1 MKVLIACEE
10 SQRVCKA
17 FRSKGHEAYSADLV
31 SCTGGHPEWHIRGDV
46 IPLLN
51 GNCTFQTED
60 THTIQGE
67 WNLIIAHPPCTY
79 LTNGGAV
86 RMFRNVKK
94 EYPPYGVFQ
103 MVNVDRLKKGIQA
116 RDFFMKFLKADCKR
130 IAIENPIP
138 MKIYMMPKQSQM
150 IQPFMFGDP
159 FSKKTYLW
167 LKGLPLLKP
176 TDVLDEYHPFIN
188 GGGGRLNR
196 ENYKGQV
203 FAEGS
208 TNRSKTFEGIA
219 LAMAEQWG

>member
-1 MKVLIACEE
+1 
-10 SQRVCKA
+10 
-17 FRSKGHEAYSADLV
+17 
-31 SCTGGHPEWHIRGDV
+31 
-46 IPLLN
+46 
-51 GNCTFQTED
+51 
-60 THTIQGE
+60 
-67 WNLIIAHPPCTY
+67 
-79 LTNGGAV
+79 
-86 RMFRNVKK
+86 
-94 EYPPYGVFQ
+94 
-103 MVNVDRLKKGIQA
+103 
-116 RDFFMKFLKADCKR
+116 
-130 IAIENPIP
+130 
-138 MKIYMMPKQSQM
+138 
-150 IQPFMFGDP
+150 MFGDP